1 MNGSGCQPS
10 DRAILGNKLHH
21 ANPRELVL
29 RMDSADPPPTC
40 RKLHGSLF
48 RLATTG
54 ILHSEIRAGH
64 GRVHQHRRAISDPQ
78 AAVLPWSVRV
88 GNDCLRSG
96 EQFFLRIRSQPSHE
110 DQLLRQEAG
119 HCGFIGQ
126 DKRRRSLRAHGDHA
140 SPVVDLA
147 SPVIIITA
155 TVLAQDGSLLR
166 APAPCANAGLG
177 DHDQRTAHR
186 ADPGQLSAVTAIR
199 FKGIIHARS
208 LPLATDT
215 GQRLG
220 GPVEDSQPGHRTTS
234 VDSLNLDHI
243 S

>member
-1 MNGSGCQPS
+1 MSDAGCQPS
-10 DRAILGNKLHH
+10 DRAILSNKLHH
-21 ANPRELVL
+21 THPRELVL
-29 RMDSADPPPTC
+29 RMDSADPPPAC
-40 RKLHGSLF
+40 PKLHGSLF

-54 ILHSEIRAGH
+54 IVHSEIRASY
-64 GRVHQHRRAISDPQ
+64 GRVHKHRRAINGPQ

-88 GNDCLRSG
+88 GNDCFRPG
-96 EQFFLRIRSQPSHE
+96 EQFFLRIGSQPSHKK
-110 DQLLRQEAG
+110 QLLRQEAR

-126 DKRRRSLRAHGDHA
+126 DKRSGSLRAHGDHA

-147 SPVIIITA
+147 SPVIIVTA

-166 APAPCANAGLG
+166 APTPCADAGLG

-186 ADPGQLSAVTAIR
+186 ADPSQLSAVAAIR

-220 GPVEDSQPGHRTTS
+220 SSRTVSRGTGQHRS
-234 VDSLNLDHI
+234 I
-243 S
+243 R